1 MPVKFIPSGFLDI
14 NTDPALLPA
23 QLDGKN
29 EISGAMTRC
38 TNLNLDEVGVAKTRD
53 GSRKLN
59 STAIAQTAAHLIIEM
74 GGNRYLFAGTVI
86 YKNETSLATGM
97 TSAKWRGIKY
107 NSFNDTTL
115 NIFALNGTNRK
126 RIDSSEVNEWGITAP
141 AAAPTDAVGALTG
154 LTGVYKAKYTY
165 VRKVSTT
172 VVAESNPSS
181 ASTGETLAN
190 QSLSITCVAPSD
202 SQATHIR
209 IYRTLTGGAIYYYD
223 QELTLPTVT
232 VDTNTADTALGS
244 EVEIDHDRPPLG
256 SIVIGPSY
264 NGYCFII
271 KDNLL
276 YFCKANRP
284 EYWPATY
291 YVEVSTIQHPL
302 TAGEFFNGILYVVSD
317 IEIFMIQGTGV
328 NSFFPFPM
336 SAITGAL
343 SQECILSVKG
353 KGIFHISNDGIYL
366 FSLSEDKKISEEQFD
381 PIFRGETK
389 GSIPGINQGSIEN
402 SWLIV
407 FGNKL
412 YFGYPGNESDYPDNI
427 LVINLLTNKT
437 VHYDYSQTFRCVTVD
452 RANNRLLA
460 VDNSGYIWQIEDT
473 DRSDDYGTAISWQI
487 QSKSFSDR
495 LYKYFPRS
503 AKYDVELVNGGTCNG
518 YILLSD
524 EIKQTHSITSSRNT
538 RKRLITGC
546 TGDSLSIRL
555 SGTGGIKIREVEVI

>member
-1 MPVKFIPSGFLDI
+1 MPVKFMPSGFLDI

-38 TNLNLDEVGVAKTRD
+38 TNLNLDEPGVAKTRD

-59 STAIAQTAAHLIIEM
+59 ATAIAQTNAHLLMEM
-74 GGNRYLFAGTVI
+74 DGNRYLFAGTVI
-86 YKNETSLATGM
+86 YKNETSLATGL
-97 TSAKWRGIKY
+97 SSSKWRGIKY
-107 NSFNDTTL
+107 NSFNDTTM

-141 AAAPTDAVGALTG
+141 SAAPTVAVGALTG
-154 LTGVYKAKYTY
+154 LTGTYKAKYTY
-165 VRKVSTT
+165 VRKVGTT
-172 VVAESNPSS
+172 VVAESNPSA
-181 ASTGETLAN
+181 ASSGVALVN
-190 QSLSITCVAPSD
+190 QSLSITCVASSD
-202 SQATHIR
+202 SQVTHIR
-209 IYRTLTGGAIYYYD
+209 IYRTLTSGAVYYYD
-223 QELTLPTVT
+223 QEITGTT
-232 VDTNTADTALGS
+232 VDTNTADTALGT
-244 EVEIDHDRPPLG
+244 EVEIDHDRPPTG

-264 NGYCFII
+264 NGYCFIL

-284 EYWPATY
+284 EYWPSTY

-302 TAGEFFNGILYVVSD
+302 KAGEFFNGILYVVSD

-353 KGIFHISNDGIYL
+353 KGVFHVSNDGIYL

-381 PIFRGETK
+381 PIFRGETRGNMQGINL
-389 GSIPGINQGSIEN
+389 GSIQN
-402 SWLIV
+402 SWLV
-407 FGNKL
+407 LFGNKL
-412 YFGYPGNESDYPDNI
+412 YFGYPGEDSTYPDNV

-437 VHYDYSQTFRCVTVD
+437 VHHNYSEIFRCVTVD
-452 RANNRLLA
+452 RKNNRLLA
-460 VDNSGYIWQIEDT
+460 VDNSGYIWQIEDPSMPN
-473 DRSDDYGTAISWQI
+473 DNGTAIPWEI

-524 EIKQTHSITSSRNT
+524 EVKQSHSISKSRNT
-538 RKRLITGC
+538 KKRLITSC